1 MKAFLLNILKRLYK
15 IDVDSIQKECIQ
27 LNVDNELLKRR
38 SKELENGVTVLQSKN
53 ENIHNSLTNSRNE
66 TSLLREKFAKEKASR
81 IKIER
86 ELVEQKA
93 VAKAQLEAFESQ
105 LTQIRN
111 ENETLE
117 KLVKDA
123 KSQLS
128 EKEKAIQKLRE
139 SGLTQESEIHR
150 LKQVESELVE
160 QKAVAKAQSETIERQ
175 LKQIQEEK
183 ESLEELISKNEN
195 TIQSLRES
203 ITEQWNEIHRLKQFE
218 KGHEENQDE
227 LELVKRRCEQYQQQ
241 ESLLRNE
248 YESCVGKLNDNQVTI
263 ATLEQEVLSLKK
275 ELEDAKTV
283 TQNNVITQEPE
294 KEQNEELTQEN
305 DPSLLDNDNS
315 KSNSNSKTNDIVVC
329 PKENLP
335 PQNVYLETTALVESD
350 NNESPYDDVKR
361 TIDTVIDVEE
371 NKEILASNFF
381 AQPEMSIFK
390 MRTDLEKAVYLH
402 RPKYVCK
409 YCGQMVRISGRKT
422 ERGYARFFS
431 HLRDSDECDYKTTTG
446 LSKRE
451 IERKKFSYCNEGER
465 HKTLKSDIAKY
476 LEMTDGVS
484 DVKTESTAKSFH
496 PVLRWRRPDVM
507 AKYKNQDIVFELQLS
522 TTFISVITERDL
534 FYRLNK
540 KHIIWVFNFDQYGE
554 HLNLTNMMIKDIYYN
569 NKMNIFIFDDEAKKK
584 SEEMGELVLKCNWLQ
599 PDGKKW
605 QYSNGNTSD
614 QLGGIFVTLSMLSFD
629 DTFKPFYVDAEKEYI
644 KRHPEFELKI
654 RDVEA
659 ENQRII
665 EGLNVRW
672 EKEKNLKVV
681 ETTNI
686 ENRKREIVEQN
697 EIDEIVRSTKQYI
710 IGKRKGLCGLVT
722 FDGVVR
728 LPFIYDKINIHQ
740 QWKECV
746 KDGLIDVFDNE
757 YNLVIGDVRCIEELD
772 GVKKYQKS
780 CDGNILWGLI
790 NTDCSKLLVE
800 PIYSRIQKW
809 GNGKLLAVKHG
820 KYCIL
825 DVEGNVII
833 DNFDFIGNLS
843 QDRGADAVWNG
854 QDGTINSAFQFVAA
868 KEYKSINPEKNECL
882 NTNPSVKISSN
893 GQALLKCD
901 TSITGKFVVPDG
913 LIVIAKSAFR
923 DCINITSIEIPSSV
937 SSIEKHAFWNCTSL
951 TSIKIPSG
959 VTSIGKLVF
968 ECCTSLTSIE
978 ISNSVKS
985 IGGSVFERCTS
996 LTSIVVDKDNPTYDS
1011 RGGCNA
1017 VIESGTNKL
1026 MFGCQS
1032 TIIPS
1037 SVTSIG
1043 NSAFSG
1049 CTGLSSIEIPY
1060 SVTSIGY
1067 YALKDC
1073 SGLTSI
1079 VIPDSVTSIGYRA
1092 FSGCASLSKVL
1103 WNAENLMEPCISNF
1117 TDCPVTEFTFGD
1129 NVKSIPS
1136 GCCSGMASL
1145 VSIKIPEGVTS
1156 IGDYAFSGCTGLT
1169 SIVIPDSVTSI
1180 GVSAFSGCTGLTS
1193 IVIPDSVTSIGYRAF
1208 QGCSGL
1214 TSIVVPDSVTSIE
1227 YYALKDCSGLTSIV
1241 IPDSVTSMGDGAFS
1255 GCASL
1260 SKVLWNAEN
1269 CTSIEYR
1276 VFNGC
1281 PVSEFVFGDNVKVIP
1296 QNCCYGMSK
1305 LTSITIPNS
1314 VTSIGVG
1321 AFANCTSLT
1330 SIEIP
1335 NSVTSIGNLV
1345 FSDCTS
1351 LTSIRIPKNTK
1362 FSPGNLS
1369 PYVTYY

>member
-1049 CTGLSSIEIPY
+1049 CTGL
-1060 SVTSIGY
+1060 
-1067 YALKDC
+1067 
-1073 SGLTSI
+1073 TSI